1 MSMEQNDALEE
12 FINDMLAQKKLPG
25 VDEQVHTQLVSDLK
39 NRLMDQIDRA
49 VVEGLPSDRID
60 GFNELLDKEADDQEI
75 QRYIVESGVD
85 SRRISLE
92 TMLRFRALYL
102 GE

>member
-1 MSMEQNDALEE
+1 MEQNDALEE

-25 VDEQVHTQLVSDLK
+25 VDEQIHQQLVSDLK

-49 VVEGLPSDRID
+49 VVEGIPTDKID
-60 GFNELLDKEADDQEI
+60 GFNELLDREADDQEL
-75 QRYIVESGVD
+75 QQYIVDSGVD

-102 GE
+102 GD